1 MRLVRIVTPLA
12 ALLAAAAL
20 AGCRRGEPV
29 PGAGSAPAAAWDSV
43 AILADTTKVAA
54 TTDTAQG
61 WPGAPPPD
69 DCRYA
74 DRRPLPQAVP
84 EGTMYDLAALA
95 HGVTYRCRLRPEG
108 PEVRLV
114 VLGEASI
121 PMAVDVYSP
130 ADASTPL
137 QRLFLESVERRYE
150 GTRLVMG
157 EDLNGDGWTDLL
169 ALISS
174 GSAGGGYD
182 VFLYSA
188 SLRRFEKDTVL
199 SRGIDVH
206 RLAGRPCAG
215 TGGRMGLGNWTSV
228 ERCWSGGRWV
238 LVRTVDQDGNGAGQY
253 VRTTRER
260 RAGRMRVVRVD
271 TLTDPNAGLH

>member
-1 MRLVRIVTPLA
+1 MRLVRSVTPLA
-12 ALLAAAAL
+12 ALLAAATL
-20 AGCRRGEPV
+20 AGCRRGAPA
-29 PGAGSAPAAAWDSV
+29 PGTASAPPAAWDSV
-43 AILADTTKVAA
+43 AVMADTTKVAA
-54 TTDTAQG
+54 TTDTVQG
-61 WPGAPPPD
+61 RPGAPPPD

-74 DRRPLPQAVP
+74 DRRPLPQSVP
-84 EGTMYDLAALA
+84 EGTMYDSAALA
-95 HGVTYRCRLRPEG
+95 NGVTYRCRLRPDG

-114 VLGEASI
+114 VLGEWSI

-169 ALISS
+169 ALTSS
-174 GSAGGGYD
+174 GSGGGIYD

-199 SRGIDVH
+199 SNGTDVN
-206 RLAGRPCAG
+206 RRAGRPCVG
-215 TGGRMGLGNWTSV
+215 TGGRMGVGNWTSA

-238 LVRTVDQDGNGAGQY
+238 LVRTVDQDGNGTGVF

-260 RAGRMRVVRVD
+260 RDGRMQVIRVD